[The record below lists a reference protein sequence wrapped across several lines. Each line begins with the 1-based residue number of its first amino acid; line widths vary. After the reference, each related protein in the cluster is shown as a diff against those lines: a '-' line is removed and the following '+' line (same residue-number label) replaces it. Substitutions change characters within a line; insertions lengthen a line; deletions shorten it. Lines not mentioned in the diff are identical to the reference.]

1 MEVESFDEVETEF
14 CRLASPEEGGLD
26 ESEVGRGNELEGC
39 LTQSRRELRE
49 RVEQRYQLRRVA
61 VDVLLFCLL
70 FLVD

>member
-14 CRLASPEEGGLD
+14 RRLASPEEGGLD

-39 LTQSRRELRE
+39 LAESRRKLGEW
-49 RVEQRYQLRRVA
+49 VEQRYQLRRVA

-70 FLVD
+70 FLVN